1 MRRGPRLAVLGRQG
15 AGKGTQCALLAERME
30 VRHLSTGDLFRDEVA
45 AGTPLGKRVAG
56 CLEAGILVPD
66 DLVLDVVTPALAAA
80 PEGYL
85 LDGFPRNLAQA
96 AALIEAV
103 GDDALDVAI
112 ELIVPSSVV
121 LPRLAARRVCSN
133 CGATYVTP
141 EGGPEI
147 TTCRICG
154 GRVARRADDTKA
166 AIRRRLAAYDEQTK
180 PMLIWLADRGLLLSV
195 DGVAE
200 PHVVHERVVVAL
212 RRRLAAV
219 GLLDAA
225 G

>member
-1 MRRGPRLAVLGRQG
+1 MQRGPRLAVLGRQG
-15 AGKGTQCALLAERME
+15 AGKGTQCALLAARTQ
-30 VRHLSTGDLFRDEVA
+30 VPHLSTGDLFRDEVA
-45 AGTPLGKRVAG
+45 AGTPLGRKVAG
-56 CLEAGILVPD
+56 YLEAGELVPD
-66 DLVLDVVTPALAAA
+66 DVVLDVVTPALAAA

-96 AALIEAV
+96 CALLDAA

-112 ELIVPSSVV
+112 ELVVPSSMV
-121 LPRLAARRVCSN
+121 LPRLAARRVCQS
-133 CGATYVTP
+133 CGTTYVTP

-147 TTCRICG
+147 TTCRVCG

-180 PMLIWLADRGLLLSV
+180 PLLVWLADRGLLLSV
-195 DGVAE
+195 DGRAE
-200 PHVVHERVVVAL
+200 PDVVHERVATAL
-212 RRRLAAV
+212 RHRLAAV
-219 GLLDAA
+219 GLIDAT

>member
-15 AGKGTQCALLAERME
+15 AGKGTQCALLAERMG
-30 VRHLSTGDLFRDEVA
+30 VPHLSTGDLFRDEVA
-45 AGTPLGKRVAG
+45 AGTPLGRRVAG
-56 CLEAGILVPD
+56 CIEAGILVPD
-66 DLVLDVVTPALAAA
+66 ELVLDVVTTALAAA
-80 PEGYL
+80 PQGYL

-96 AALIEAV
+96 SALLEAA

-112 ELIVPSSVV
+112 ELVVPSSVV

-133 CGATYVTP
+133 CGAIYVTP

-166 AIRRRLAAYDEQTK
+166 AIRRRLAAYDEQTR
-180 PMLIWLADRGLLLSV
+180 PMLVWLADRGLLLSV
-195 DGVAE
+195 DGVAAPE
-200 PHVVHERVVVAL
+200 VVHERVAVAL
-212 RRRLAAV
+212 RDRLAAV
-219 GLLDAA
+219 GLIDAA

>member
-15 AGKGTQCALLAERME
+15 AGKGTQCALLADRMG
-30 VRHLSTGDLFRDEVA
+30 VPHLSTGDLFRDQVA

-56 CLEAGILVPD
+56 CLEAGLLVPD
-66 DLVLDVVTPALAAA
+66 DVVLDVVTTALAAA
-80 PEGYL
+80 PEGDL

-96 AALIEAV
+96 CGLLDAA
-103 GDDALDVAI
+103 GDDALDVAV
-112 ELIVPSSVV
+112 ELVVPSSVV
-121 LPRLAARRVCSN
+121 LPRLAARRVCGN

-166 AIRRRLAAYDEQTK
+166 AIRRRLAAYDEQTR
-180 PMLIWLADRGLLLSV
+180 PMLVWLADRGLLLSV

-200 PHVVHERVVVAL
+200 PEVVHERVFVAL
-212 RRRLAAV
+212 RSRLAAV
-219 GLLDAA
+219 GLLDAT

>member
-15 AGKGTQCALLAERME
+15 AGKGTQCALLAARMG
-30 VRHLSTGDLFRDEVA
+30 VPHLSTGDLFRDQVEA
-45 AGTPLGKRVAG
+45 DTPLGRKVAG
-56 CLEAGILVPD
+56 YLEAGELAPD
-66 DLVLDVVTPALAAA
+66 EVVLDVVMLALASA

-96 AALIEAV
+96 CALLEAA
-103 GDDALDVAI
+103 DDALDVAV
-112 ELIVPSSVV
+112 ELVVPSAVV
-121 LPRLAARRVCSN
+121 LPRLAARRVCRS
-133 CGATYVTP
+133 CGTTYVTP

-147 TTCRICG
+147 TTCRVCG
-154 GRVARRADDTKA
+154 GKVARRADDTKA
-166 AIRRRLAAYDEQTK
+166 AIRRRLAAYDEQTR
-180 PMLIWLADRGLLLSV
+180 PLLVWLADRGLLLSV

-200 PHVVHERVVVAL
+200 PEVVHERVVRAL
-212 RRRLAAV
+212 RSRLAAV

>member
-15 AGKGTQCALLAERME
+15 AGKGTQCALLAARMG
-30 VRHLSTGDLFRDEVA
+30 VPHLSTGDLFRDEVA
-45 AGTPLGKRVAG
+45 AGTPLGRRVEG
-56 CLEAGILVPD
+56 CLEAGLLVPD
-66 DLVLDVVTPALAAA
+66 DLVLEVVTAALAAA
-80 PEGYL
+80 PQGYL

-96 AALIEAV
+96 TALLDAA

-112 ELIVPSSVV
+112 ELVVPSSVV
-121 LPRLAARRVCSN
+121 LPRLAARRVCRN
-133 CGATYVTP
+133 CGATYVTA

-166 AIRRRLAAYDEQTK
+166 AIRRRLAAYDEQTR
-180 PMLIWLADRGLLLSV
+180 PLLVWLADRGLLLSV

-200 PHVVHERVVVAL
+200 PEVVHERVVVAL
-212 RRRLAAV
+212 RHRLAAV